1 MWIFRR
7 FAQHAKYMRYI
18 LNENLNG
25 IICTLDGCTM
35 KIDWVGKLAV
45 RKMRLPGRTM
55 KVSQPLDC
63 NLTEC
68 SNVEFKNILRMKV
81 FQPLDCN
88 LTAM

>member
-1 MWIFRR
+1 MHIGR
-7 FAQHAKYMRYI
+7 
-18 LNENLNG
+18 L
-25 IICTLDGCTM
+25 

-68 SNVEFKNILRMKV
+68 SNVDVVIRILEYIMNESVSTSRL
-81 FQPLDCN
+81 QPN
-88 LTAM
+88 SNVAI

>member
-1 MWIFRR
+1 MHIGR
-7 FAQHAKYMRYI
+7 
-18 LNENLNG
+18 L
-25 IICTLDGCTM
+25 

-68 SNVEFKNILRMKV
+68 SNVDVVIRI
-81 FQPLDCN
+81 
-88 LTAM
+88 